1 MSKSANESSLS
12 SSERGEE
19 SSGNTGLGL
28 EEVLLSDG
36 KTGLFRPLCG
46 PEDVVLMSV
55 GYEGLLLPLCVLEY
69 VLKPS
74 EDGGKEGSVLIS
86 NLTGGELEMFSQE
99 DVLSTGEELTTGLSS
114 A

>member
-1 MSKSANESSLS
+1 MLKSANESSLS
-12 SSERGEE
+12 SSERGEQ
-19 SSGNTGLGL
+19 SSGNSGLGL

-86 NLTGGELEMFSQE
+86 NLTGGELEMFSLSE
-99 DVLSTGEELTTGLSS
+99 AFSTGDELTTGLSS